1 MINVNIAVK
10 ISYFLTSFFKGIN
23 KTNKSSSWIKSKYIA
38 AFLAIFFGMFGA
50 QKFYLGKYKIGIIYL
65 ILSFTGIIGIIELIS
80 FLEGLIYLFTQEEEF
95 VEKYL

>member
-1 MINVNIAVK
+1 M
-10 ISYFLTSFFKGIN
+10 
-23 KTNKSSSWIKSKYIA
+23 A

>member
-1 MINVNIAVK
+1 M
-10 ISYFLTSFFKGIN
+10 
-23 KTNKSSSWIKSKYIA
+23 A
-38 AFLAIFFGMFGA
+38 AFLAIFFGMFGV